1 MRSTILIAL
10 ALAGCGEVAS
20 SPGTTSH
27 RPGDPCLSC
36 HGQSGIAEP
45 VLSIGGTVHSTST
58 ADKESQGIAGVTLT
72 VTDASG
78 VTLDVV
84 TDDAGNFYTAEP
96 LEAPLQVA
104 VSSDGGTIAMPV
116 PAPSANCNTCHRSPG
131 ANARALGWI
140 RPVRETG
147 PDMRPGEDCLGCHSP
162 PEVGD
167 FDPAPH
173 FSAAGTIASTEP
185 VTVTIV
191 DANGVTVELA
201 PTPSGNFYT
210 VEDLVP
216 PFGVTVS
223 SGSAVLTKQTPV
235 ESGACNGCHDGV
247 VTDVLVSP

>member
-1 MRSTILIAL
+1 MRSTILITL

-27 RPGDPCLSC
+27 RSGDACLSC

-45 VLSIGGTVHSTST
+45 VLSIGGTVYSTST
-58 ADKESQGIAGVTLT
+58 ADKESQGVAGVTLT
-72 VTDASG
+72 VTDAKG
-78 VTLDVV
+78 VTLEVV
-84 TDDAGNFYTAEP
+84 TDDAGNFYTAEL
-96 LEAPLQVA
+96 LEAPLDVA
-104 VSSDGGTIAMPV
+104 VSSDAGVIAMPV

-147 PDMRPGEDCLGCHSP
+147 PDMRPGEDCLRCHSP
-162 PEVGD
+162 PAVGD

-201 PTPSGNFYT
+201 PTPSGNFFT
-210 VEDLVP
+210 AEGLTP
-216 PFGVTVS
+216 PFGATVTN
-223 SGSAVLTKQTPV
+223 GTTAFTKLAPV
-235 ESGACNGCHDGV
+235 DSGACNGCHDGI
-247 VTDVLVSP
+247 VTATLASP